1 MRFFELKLSES
12 QFVNIHNNDTL
23 RVFIVMTR
31 SLFIAMTYV
40 IHKNDSIKME
50 QKSGLATF
58 LFHLIHSFLFHI
70 LEYSFPMLL
79 LFFLNM
85 VQDAS
90 YLGISKFKYRCVIC
104 TGYILFSH

>member
-50 QKSGLATF
+50 QKSGL
-58 LFHLIHSFLFHI
+58 
-70 LEYSFPMLL
+70 
-79 LFFLNM
+79 
-85 VQDAS
+85 
-90 YLGISKFKYRCVIC
+90 
-104 TGYILFSH
+104 